1 MQHRQGDAMGQ
12 PENIPLEIDC
22 KSVKAMLDA
31 KADFLLVDCR
41 EADEYQKVHIGKAK
55 LVPMSVIQDRVN
67 ELAAYKQKEI
77 VVHCHHGGRSLK
89 VTHWLRSQGFANVK
103 SMAGGI
109 DQWAVEIDPNLAR
122 Y

>member
-1 MQHRQGDAMGQ
+1 MAQ
-12 PENIPLEIDC
+12 PSNVPLEIDC
-22 KSVKAMLDA
+22 RSVKQKLDSQ
-31 KADFLLVDCR
+31 ADFLLLDCR
-41 EADEYQKVHIGKAK
+41 EADEYQRVHIERAK
-55 LVPMSVIQDRVN
+55 LVPMSVIQERLP
-67 ELAAYKQKEI
+67 EIEAYKQREI

-89 VTHWLRSQGFANVK
+89 VTHWLRSQGFSNVK